1 MLYALTRLVCL
12 LLFRVVW
19 RPVITGREHIPATGP
34 VILASNHLSFIDSI
48 VIPLAV
54 PRRVVFLAKAEYWEG
69 RSLASLPRR
78 LFFRTFGAVPVQRDQ
93 QGDAQVSLDL
103 ARQVLARGDAFGI
116 YPEGTRSPDG
126 RLYRGK
132 TGVARMALEAEV
144 PVLPVAMIDTEK
156 IQPPGHKMPRL
167 GFRVGIKI
175 GKPLDF
181 SRYEGMENDRYILR
195 SITDEIMYELMELS
209 GQEYVDVYA
218 QVAKD
223 RLKAEARAERAG
235 HQPVGADGT
244 GPDDPDDRSGDS
256 GHGGR
261 APAA

>member
-116 YPEGTRSPDG
+116 YPEGTRSRDG
-126 RLYRGK
+126 RLYRGR
-132 TGVARMALEAEV
+132 TGVGWLALASGAPVV
-144 PVLPVAMIDTEK
+144 PVGLVGTDRVQPIGATFPRVHRVRVAFAPPVRPEDYAGL
-156 IQPPGHKMPRL
+156 PPGRA
-167 GFRVGIKI
+167 R
-175 GKPLDF
+175 
-181 SRYEGMENDRYILR
+181 RE
-195 SITDEIMYELMELS
+195 ITDAVMDAVAVLS
-209 GQEYVDVYA
+209 GQ
-218 QVAKD
+218 D
-223 RLKAEARAERAG
+223 RAPG
-235 HQPVGADGT
+235 YN
-244 GPDDPDDRSGDS
+244 DRST
-256 GHGGR
+256 
-261 APAA
+261 APA